1 MAERLLIGD
10 VTALTGIAPGR
21 IRHYE
26 KIGLLRAEHLS
37 NGYRVFD
44 VEQVLELLRI
54 DLMRSLGVSIND
66 IQRLIDGGQTTLADL
81 LDEHRTLLVRQRDR
95 LDQLI
100 AAIDESRAA
109 TECGAAGVAD
119 VTEHILRRLATTH
132 RDSIGVIGRLSAPLS
147 APVAAMYADLFDDWQ
162 LPVPALFGQMVLP
175 PAASTLLEQLAET
188 PGHRLL
194 FDRLRKLAGDVTALG
209 EDLTAAQELARTWID
224 RQLAD
229 PLPDDVVSR
238 LRGVQ
243 PLLEHD
249 PVIVQGFRAWAGSI
263 NPAAA
268 HFIDEIA
275 LQTAQRGLEAV
286 SVIVL
291 PASGS
296 ARPKTDVVAM

>member
-1 MAERLLIGD
+1 MAEQLLIGD
-10 VTALTGIAPGR
+10 VAALTGIASGR

-44 VEQVLELLRI
+44 VEQVLDLLRI

-66 IQRLIDGGQTTLADL
+66 IQRLVEGGQTTLAGL
-81 LDEHRTLLVRQRDR
+81 LDEHRALLVRQRDR

-100 AAIDESRAA
+100 AAIDEA
-109 TECGAAGVAD
+109 TEPGAAAVN
-119 VTEHILRRLATTH
+119 EHILRRLATTH

-147 APVAAMYADLFDDWQ
+147 APVAAMYADLFDEWQ

-175 PAASTLLEQLAET
+175 PAATTLLEGLAAT
-188 PGHRLL
+188 PGRRVL
-194 FDRLRKLAGDVTALG
+194 FDRLRSLASDVVALG
-209 EDLTAAQELARTWID
+209 ENLTAAQELAHAWID
-224 RQLAD
+224 QQVAD
-229 PLPDDVVSR
+229 PLPDDVVGA
-238 LRGVQ
+238 LRGVR

-249 PVIVQGFRAWAGSI
+249 PVIVQGFRAWAASI

-275 LQTAQRGLEAV
+275 VQTARRGLEAV

-291 PASGS
+291 PASDSTSPS
-296 ARPKTDVVAM
+296 ADVVAM

>member
-1 MAERLLIGD
+1 MAEQLLIGD
-10 VTALTGIAPGR
+10 VTALTGIASGR

-44 VEQVLELLRI
+44 VDQVLDLLRI

-66 IQRLIDGGQTTLADL
+66 IQRLIEGGHTTLAGL

-100 AAIDESRAA
+100 GAIDESRTAI
-109 TECGAAGVAD
+109 ECRASD
-119 VTEHILRRLATTH
+119 VNDHILRRLATTH
-132 RDSIGVIGRLSAPLS
+132 RDSIGVIGRLSSPLS
-147 APVAAMYADLFDDWQ
+147 APVAAMYAGLFNEWD

-175 PAASTLLEQLAET
+175 SAASTLLAQLAET
-188 PGHRLL
+188 PGHLVL
-194 FDRLRKLAGDVTALG
+194 FDRLRKLAGDVIALDG
-209 EDLTAAQELARTWID
+209 NGPAAIELARSWID
-224 RQLAD
+224 EQLAE
-229 PLPDDVVSR
+229 PLPDPVVGV

-249 PVIVQGFRAWAGSI
+249 PVIVQGFRAWAASI
-263 NPAAA
+263 SPAAA
-268 HFIDEIA
+268 DFIDEIA
-275 LQTAQRGLEAV
+275 RQTSQRGLDAV

-291 PASGS
+291 PA
-296 ARPKTDVVAM
+296 AAQT

>member
-1 MAERLLIGD
+1 VAEQLLIGD
-10 VTALTGIAPGR
+10 VTALTGIASGR

-44 VEQVLELLRI
+44 VEQVLDLLRI

-100 AAIDESRAA
+100 GAIDAA
-109 TECGAAGVAD
+109 TECGAAGVN
-119 VTEHILRRLATTH
+119 EQILRRLATTH

-147 APVAAMYADLFDDWQ
+147 APVAAMYADLFDEWQ

-188 PGHRLL
+188 PGRRVL
-194 FDRLRKLAGDVTALG
+194 FDRLRKLAGDVIALG

-224 RQLAD
+224 EQLAD
-229 PLPDDVVSR
+229 PLPDDVVSA

-263 NPAAA
+263 NLAAA

-275 LQTAQRGLEAV
+275 VQTARRGLGAV

-296 ARPKTDVVAM
+296 LRPNTDVAAK

>member
-1 MAERLLIGD
+1 MAEQLLIGD
-10 VTALTGIAPGR
+10 VTALTGIASGR

-44 VEQVLELLRI
+44 VEQVLDLLRI

-66 IQRLIDGGQTTLADL
+66 IQRLIEGGPTTLSGL
-81 LDEHRTLLVRQRDR
+81 LDEHRTLLMRQRDR

-100 AAIDESRAA
+100 AAIDAA
-109 TECGAAGVAD
+109 TDCPAAD
-119 VTEHILRRLATTH
+119 INEHILRRLATTH
-132 RDSIGVIGRLSAPLS
+132 RDSIGVFGRLSAPLS
-147 APVAAMYADLFDDWQ
+147 APVAAMYADLFDEWD

-175 PAASTLLEQLAET
+175 PAASTLLAQLAQI
-188 PGHRLL
+188 PGRQVL
-194 FDRLRKLAGDVTALG
+194 FNRLRNLAGDVIALG
-209 EDLTAAQELARTWID
+209 ENRAAAIELAHSWID
-224 RQLAD
+224 QQLAD
-229 PLPDDVVSR
+229 PLPDDVVSV

-263 NPAAA
+263 NPAAG

-275 LQTAQRGLEAV
+275 LQAARRGVEAV

-291 PASGS
+291 PAPRQAQTNDAS
-296 ARPKTDVVAM
+296 M